1 LNSDESFGELER
13 RRDRKQQ
20 TIAVADLETSE
31 GTVVVEMSLNRAND
45 ARIRR
50 NISLSSFKKKQSLKA

>member
-20 TIAVADLETSE
+20 TIAVVTLEASKGIVVAETS
-31 GTVVVEMSLNRAND
+31 LNHMNG

-50 NISLSSFKKKQSLKA
+50 NISLTSFKKK